1 MQRIDKTFDRAFY
14 LELDDNPNIYL
25 PLERKLGEKPEV
37 NIFTAKAEQA
47 LHGIEE
53 LDELSKI
60 YRADLIDKRILLN
73 NINQLLQERDQVTLQ
88 EVIDV
93 NGISKGLA
101 EVLAY
106 VTLVNTSP
114 KFFINES
121 ATESVLFNADQ
132 SKYIELPQ
140 IIFSK

>member
-1 MQRIDKTFDRAFY
+1 M
-14 LELDDNPNIYL
+14 
-25 PLERKLGEKPEV
+25 
-37 NIFTAKAEQA
+37 
-47 LHGIEE
+47 EE

-60 YRADLIDKRILLN
+60 YRSDLIDKRILLQ
-73 NINQLLQERDQVTLQ
+73 NIQELLKDKDQVTLQ
-88 EVIDV
+88 EVIEA

-106 VTLVNTSP
+106 VTLVNTSA
-114 KFFINES
+114 KFFINENT
-121 ATESVLFNADQ
+121 TESVLFNTDE